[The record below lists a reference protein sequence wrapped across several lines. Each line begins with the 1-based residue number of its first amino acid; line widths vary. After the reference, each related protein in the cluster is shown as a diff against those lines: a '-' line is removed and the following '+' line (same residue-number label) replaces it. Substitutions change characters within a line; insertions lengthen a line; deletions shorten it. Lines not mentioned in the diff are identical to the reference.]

1 MKLGYVFL
9 AGILAFAPVSYG
21 NAMDQNPFDQFVVQ
35 VSDDDGKPRTFKFN
49 LFDGWDSVTD
59 EEWLAYDQIFDFE
72 NFYLTFGDEEL
83 ARKNLEARQKRTREQ
98 RIQAAKKRHEL
109 EDQHLQENNA
119 DLDKGKGWLVW
130 EIKSDQSKEIFA
142 QLGIAPCVDAGL
154 VDDRFKEVELV
165 EFGLNL
171 AKNYRNKRLE
181 ARVMHAFLK
190 YLSGTSLYK
199 DASFGTRTLMVDS
212 NTVTMAA
219 DLGYV
224 AQPKEIPWTVKLDN
238 GESLT
243 KHYVLFVEKKLSD
256 ELQVIQ
262 KVDKTT

>member
-1 MKLGYVFL
+1 MKLVNVFF
-9 AGILAFAPVSYG
+9 AGVLSFSPVFY
-21 NAMDQNPFDQFVVQ
+21 NLAMDQNQFHQFVVEIR
-35 VSDDDGKPRTFKFN
+35 DDNDQKRIFRLD

-59 EEWLAYDQIFDFE
+59 EEWLAYDQIFDEE
-72 NFYLTFGDEEL
+72 NSYLTFGDREL
-83 ARKNLEARQKRTREQ
+83 ARKSCEARQQRTREQ
-98 RIQAAKKRHEL
+98 RKQAAIKRL
-109 EDQHLQENNA
+109 EAQDQHLQENNA

-130 EIKSDQSKEIFA
+130 EIKGDQSKEIFA

-154 VDDRFKEVELV
+154 VDERFKEVELI

-171 AKNYRNKRLE
+171 AKNYRNKRFE
-181 ARVMHAFLK
+181 ARFMRAFLK

-199 DASFGTRTLMVDS
+199 DAAFGTRTLMIDS
-212 NTVTMAA
+212 NTVTMAC

-224 AQPKEIPWTVKLDN
+224 VQPKEIPWTVTLDN

-243 KHYVLFVEKKLSD
+243 KQYFLFVEKKLSD
-256 ELQVIQ
+256 TLQVIQ